1 MTPSSRDI
9 FNRAELLLGADV
21 MERLA
26 SVRVILFGVGGV
38 GSWCAEGLVRSGVRH
53 LTIVDADDVVPSN
66 INRQRM
72 ATVSTVGRSKVEA
85 LKEILLDINPEASV
99 ETIHARFTEAS
110 AASFELENY
119 DYIIDA
125 IDALKDK
132 AALILRAT
140 ATPATF
146 FSSMG
151 AACKIDPNKIRV
163 ASFWEVRGCPL
174 GAMLRKKLRK
184 AGTLPAKDFLCV
196 YDEELLPN
204 RGADTA
210 LEEEL
215 KFDKVSHNGSLI
227 TVTAPFG
234 FTLASLVIEDLMS
247 LPAVRA
253 DSFQEIIDG
262 PGRKAFGYG
271 NRRDG
276 RVFEAE
282 SAVALLAV
290 EMDVDI
296 VVLVIVVAVT
306 EFVADTVA
314 RVVQHVHQMGLAER
328 LQGPENIG
336 FVDGLDNRLQLGH
349 GHRTDR
355 CSESAGDDDA
365 VCRRLDAVA
374 FHEFQQVFFFHTV
387 QR

>member
-1 MTPSSRDI
+1 MIPASKDI

-26 SVRVILFGVGGV
+26 SARVILFGVGGV
-38 GSWCAEGLVRSGVRH
+38 GSWCAEGLVRSGIRN

-66 INRQRM
+66 INRRM

-110 AASFELENY
+110 AASFGLENY

-132 AALILRAT
+132 AALILHAT

-151 AACKIDPNKIRV
+151 AACKIDPTKVRV

-253 DSFQEIIDG
+253 DSF
-262 PGRKAFGYG
+262 
-271 NRRDG
+271 
-276 RVFEAE
+276 
-282 SAVALLAV
+282 
-290 EMDVDI
+290 
-296 VVLVIVVAVT
+296 
-306 EFVADTVA
+306 
-314 RVVQHVHQMGLAER
+314 
-328 LQGPENIG
+328 
-336 FVDGLDNRLQLGH
+336 
-349 GHRTDR
+349 
-355 CSESAGDDDA
+355 
-365 VCRRLDAVA
+365 
-374 FHEFQQVFFFHTV
+374 
-387 QR
+387 

>member
-1 MTPSSRDI
+1 MTPASKDI

-21 MERLA
+21 MDRLA

-110 AASFELENY
+110 AASFGLE
-119 DYIIDA
+119 
-125 IDALKDK
+125 
-132 AALILRAT
+132 

-151 AACKIDPNKIRV
+151 AACKIDPTKVRV

-174 GAMLRKKLRK
+174 GSMLRKKLRK

-204 RGADTA
+204 RGEETA
-210 LEEEL
+210 LPEAL

-227 TVTAPFG
+227 TVTATFG
-234 FTLASLVIEDLMS
+234 FTLASLVI
-247 LPAVRA
+247 
-253 DSFQEIIDG
+253 
-262 PGRKAFGYG
+262 
-271 NRRDG
+271 
-276 RVFEAE
+276 
-282 SAVALLAV
+282 
-290 EMDVDI
+290 
-296 VVLVIVVAVT
+296 
-306 EFVADTVA
+306 
-314 RVVQHVHQMGLAER
+314 QH
-328 LQGPENIG
+328 IYTS
-336 FVDGLDNRLQLGH
+336 D
-349 GHRTDR
+349 
-355 CSESAGDDDA
+355 
-365 VCRRLDAVA
+365 CR
-374 FHEFQQVFFFHTV
+374 
-387 QR
+387 

>member
-1 MTPSSRDI
+1 MMAPSPKEF

-21 MERLA
+21 MARLA

-38 GSWCAEGLVRSGVRH
+38 GSWCAEGLIRSGITH
-53 LTIVDADDVVPSN
+53 LTLVDADCVAPSN

-72 ATVSTVGRSKVEA
+72 ATVHTVGRSKVEV
-85 LKEILLDINPEASV
+85 LREMLLEINPSAEIMAV
-99 ETIHARFTEAS
+99 EARFTDAT
-110 AASFELENY
+110 ADSFALETY

-132 AALILRAT
+132 AALILHAT

-151 AACKIDPNKIRV
+151 AACKIDPTKVRV
-163 ASFWEVRGCPL
+163 TSFWDVRGCPL

-210 LEEEL
+210 LPEEL

-234 FTLASLVIEDLMS
+234 FTLASLVI
-247 LPAVRA
+247 
-253 DSFQEIIDG
+253 
-262 PGRKAFGYG
+262 
-271 NRRDG
+271 
-276 RVFEAE
+276 
-282 SAVALLAV
+282 
-290 EMDVDI
+290 
-296 VVLVIVVAVT
+296 
-306 EFVADTVA
+306 
-314 RVVQHVHQMGLAER
+314 QHLYTS
-328 LQGPENIG
+328 
-336 FVDGLDNRLQLGH
+336 D
-349 GHRTDR
+349 
-355 CSESAGDDDA
+355 
-365 VCRRLDAVA
+365 CR
-374 FHEFQQVFFFHTV
+374 
-387 QR
+387 

>member
-1 MTPSSRDI
+1 MNPSPKDI

-38 GSWCAEGLVRSGVRH
+38 GSWCAEGLVRSGVKH

-72 ATVSTVGRSKVEA
+72 ATVSTVGRSKVDA
-85 LKEILLDINPEASV
+85 LKEILLDINPDAVIEGV
-99 ETIHARFTEAS
+99 HARFSEET
-110 AASFELENY
+110 AASFGLENY

-132 AALILRAT
+132 ASLILHAT

-151 AACKIDPNKIRV
+151 AACKIDPTKVRV

-174 GAMLRKKLRK
+174 GSMLRKKLRK

-204 RGADTA
+204 RGEETA
-210 LEEEL
+210 LPEDL

-227 TVTAPFG
+227 SVTAPSG
-234 FTLASLVIEDLMS
+234 STLASLVL
-247 LPAVRA
+247 RA
-253 DSFQEIIDG
+253 ICTSDC
-262 PGRKAFGYG
+262 P
-271 NRRDG
+271 
-276 RVFEAE
+276 
-282 SAVALLAV
+282 
-290 EMDVDI
+290 
-296 VVLVIVVAVT
+296 
-306 EFVADTVA
+306 
-314 RVVQHVHQMGLAER
+314 
-328 LQGPENIG
+328 
-336 FVDGLDNRLQLGH
+336 
-349 GHRTDR
+349 
-355 CSESAGDDDA
+355 
-365 VCRRLDAVA
+365 
-374 FHEFQQVFFFHTV
+374 
-387 QR
+387 